1 MRPQI
6 VLFGDSIT
14 QQSFRSG
21 GWGAS
26 VADTYSRKVDV
37 VLRGYGGYNTR
48 WALFLLNHLFP
59 LRLLFFSGL
68 MMLLFWRALE
78 KGSMYLWK
86 KQGKL
91 EKNGSANQDLFDVIN
106 IQATNL

>member
-48 WALFLLNHLFP
+48 YLKRLLLQ
-59 LRLLFFSGL
+59 RLLFFSGL